1 MALVFFSSRLQ
12 QCTGGLSQLELE
24 AEDYRH
30 LVALLG
36 DRFVGIDKAIEQQA
50 TVAIDGDIIH
60 DPLLEKLTATSE
72 VHFIDK
78 IRAG

>member
-12 QCTGGLSQLELE
+12 QYTGGLSKLVLE

-36 DRFVGIDKAIEQQA
+36 DRFADIDEAIKQQA

-60 DPLLEKLTATSE
+60 GPLLEKLTATSE
-72 VHFIDK
+72 VHFLDK
-78 IRAG
+78 ISAG